1 MYIICSN
8 YTCIYTVILYVG
20 LLSSEFQILFRF
32 EPMIKVG
39 KCFSI
44 SNGVLKNKNAQ
55 YNKTGADYELTL
67 GRSSIIEPCVDSID
81 GLV

>member
-1 MYIICSN
+1 
-8 YTCIYTVILYVG
+8 
-20 LLSSEFQILFRF
+20 
-32 EPMIKVG
+32 MIKVG

-81 GLV
+81 GLVRKMNMICSILYAAYNHITDMISVYYF